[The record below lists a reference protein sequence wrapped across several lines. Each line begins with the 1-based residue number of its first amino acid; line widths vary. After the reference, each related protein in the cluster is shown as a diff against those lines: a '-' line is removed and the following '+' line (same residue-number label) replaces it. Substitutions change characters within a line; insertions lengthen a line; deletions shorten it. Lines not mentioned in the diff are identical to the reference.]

1 QTWRPNENLE
11 KMAKWNTSETGI
23 LRKKVIPENHED
35 LLVFGYAC
43 KLFRDDEKAKYI
55 DQGKHLIPWMGDET
69 LRIDRYDCRGALSDL
84 SSYESSRE
92 GYDAMRWLGLSD
104 SERKIEQ
111 LCDEERYYS
120 LHANEEED
128 AMYKE
133 EELKRLQQKTNEFAY
148 SYDVPQNPA
157 TVEPANVLIC
167 EEEEDKEYVPKPEL
181 NVPADITIP
190 KTEKENA
197 RIEKTASF
205 VCKQGPQMEILIK
218 TKQANNPQFS
228 FLNQSDTLY
237 KYYKH
242 VLNALK
248 TGIYKIESNTQE
260 EDKKETVEQDTNDDH
275 YLHPSLV
282 QTSVQATST
291 LPTIPTV
298 IYKPTADCAYS
309 QLVNRIQGSQVDGA
323 GVATIQTN
331 KSDGDVSPQA
341 QNQLSY
347 EQQQQQY
354 YQYYYTMQYYEYYK
368 QLVQQF
374 HSMGGT
380 DGQTIPPLIQEQ
392 INAQAAAFA
401 QMAYTQYIQQST
413 SNPYSQLVSNLAQA
427 TKDNIYT
434 PVPQNVSEINQAG
447 DITKAPIIYS
457 QTEVEK
463 PQPQPQPQNLNL
475 PTLNQPPKQ
484 EPSKP
489 ISQSDKPPRKH
500 AFPLV
505 HYGSDSEEETGHD
518 TDSKEAESNDGRCK
532 IPPDETKLIIDKMAS
547 YVAKNGRDF
556 EAIVKSK
563 GDPRFEFL
571 NEEHEYHA
579 YYKMKIKE
587 FGEGDAAAPKEASK
601 SVQNGVQPTQKELQV
616 PQPTKLKDKKVIT
629 PVSFSIKKPKEEI
642 PKDIKSALPIEES
655 DEETPEE
662 APPTSKESTLAKTP
676 EILQSNISITSA
688 TTSIIKDLPKEPEI
702 SSKESPLVVKEK
714 SKTPE
719 KKTTDNPLDGDDP
732 ILEMIDLTEDLEE
745 KKDAKRAEDRIKD
758 KLAAA
763 AREKLALVYKDRAL
777 QMERKKKAAAF
788 LKLKSAESDKSVSKS
803 ATKKDDKMEEDKV
816 LVISDSDN
824 NKVESEKEKNHSRS
838 RSGTRDSYS
847 KRDESDSEEGEIK
860 KRRKSKKKKSHH
872 KRKRS
877 RSRHRSR
884 SHYKKVK
891 KRRKRSESYNETS
904 SSDD

>member
-1 QTWRPNENLE
+1 
-11 KMAKWNTSETGI
+11 MAKWNTSETGI
-23 LRKKVIPENHED
+23 LRKKVVPENHED

-43 KLFRDDEKAKYI
+43 KLFRDDDKAKYI
-55 DQGKHLIPWMGDET
+55 DQGKHLIPWMADET

-84 SSYESSRE
+84 SAYEASRE
-92 GYDAMRWLGLSD
+92 GYDATRWLGLSESD
-104 SERKIEQ
+104 RRIEQ

-120 LHANEEED
+120 LRTNEEEE

-157 TVEPANVLIC
+157 TVEPVNPPGC
-167 EEEEDKEYVPKPEL
+167 EEEDKEYVPKPEL
-181 NVPADITIP
+181 GLPSDIVIP

-205 VCKQGPQMEILIK
+205 VCQQGPQMEILIK

-228 FLNQSDTLY
+228 FLNQSDPLY

-242 VLNALK
+242 ILNALK
-248 TGIYKIESNTQE
+248 MGSYKIESSTQE
-260 EDKKETVEQDTNDDH
+260 EEKKEIVEQDTNDDH

-291 LPTIPTV
+291 IPTIPTV
-298 IYKPTADCAYS
+298 TYKPTADCAYS
-309 QLVNRIQGSQVDGA
+309 QLVNRIQGSQVDGV
-323 GVATIQTN
+323 GVASIQTN
-331 KSDGDVSPQA
+331 KSEGDGSPQQA

-354 YQYYYTMQYYEYYK
+354 YQYYYMMQYYEYHK
-368 QLVQQF
+368 QLVQQC

-380 DGQTIPPLIQEQ
+380 DGQTISPLIQEQ
-392 INAQAAAFA
+392 INAQAAAYA
-401 QMAYTQYIQQST
+401 QMAYTQYVQQNT
-413 SNPYSQLVSNLAQA
+413 NNPYSQLVSNLAQA

-434 PVPQNVSEINQAG
+434 PVAQSVPEINQSG

-457 QTEVEK
+457 QSEAERPPVY
-463 PQPQPQPQNLNL
+463 PQSSNSPL
-475 PTLNQPPKQ
+475 PNQPPKQ
-484 EPSKP
+484 EPSKTVT
-489 ISQSDKPPRKH
+489 SQPDKPSNASTKP

-505 HYGSDSEEETGHD
+505 HYGSDSEDETGTE
-518 TDSKEAESNDGRCK
+518 TDAKDADSSDDRCK

-571 NEEHEYHA
+571 NEDHEYHP
-579 YYKMKIKE
+579 YYKIRIRE
-587 FGEGDAAAPKEASK
+587 GGEGEAATAKESPK
-601 SVQNGVQPTQKELQV
+601 SVRNGVQSPPQKDAQP
-616 PQPTKLKDKKVIT
+616 PQPAKPKDKKVIT

-655 DEETPEE
+655 DEEIPEE
-662 APPTSKESTLAKTP
+662 TPSNSKEP
-676 EILQSNISITSA
+676 ISIRSPDNQHLNPPIAPT
-688 TTSIIKDLPKEPEI
+688 TTSLIKELPKEPETN
-702 SSKESPLVVKEK
+702 SGNSPLLVKEK
-714 SKTPE
+714 STTPE
-719 KKTTDNPLDGDDP
+719 KKTIDNPLDGDDP

-745 KKDAKRAEDRIKD
+745 KKDARRAEDRIKD

-763 AREKLALVYKDRAL
+763 AREKLASVHKDRAL

-788 LKLKSAESDKSVSKS
+788 LKLKSAETDKGGAKVTSK
-803 ATKKDDKMEEDKV
+803 KEDKIEEDKV
-816 LVISDSDN
+816 LIISDSDN
-824 NKVESEKEKNHSRS
+824 NKVESEKEKNHRRSRS
-838 RSGTRDSYS
+838 RTRDSHA
-847 KRDESDSEEGEIK
+847 KRDDSDSEEGEIK
-860 KRRKSKKKKSHH
+860 KRRKSKRKKSHH

-877 RSRHRSR
+877 RSQRRSS

-891 KRRKRSESYNETS
+891 KRRKRSDSYHETS